1 MGRDRLVDEI
11 AQAMARAENASE
23 DHFEAYRHVAEAVA
37 AVVEP
42 LLAEKDAAVAALA
55 ELVRLKDG
63 PRDAAYEEAK
73 PYAWA
78 QARLVL
84 SEASPVSLDEP
95 GSVEEQEPGR
105 LVAACS
111 HCGECNACDGSGTVP
126 VVTDEERAAL
136 RSACS
141 KCGGLVWLEL
151 RCEACG
157 DLPAVL
163 FV

>member
-11 AQAMARAENASE
+11 ARAMARAENASE

-42 LLAEKDAAVAALA
+42 LLAEKDAAEAALA

-78 QARLVL
+78 QAR
-84 SEASPVSLDEP
+84 
-95 GSVEEQEPGR
+95 
-105 LVAACS
+105 
-111 HCGECNACDGSGTVP
+111 
-126 VVTDEERAAL
+126 RAAL

-141 KCGGLVWLEL
+141 KCGGVVSLEAV
-151 RCEACG
+151 CGSCG
-157 DLPAVL
+157 DLPAGSLSENEGRVTP
-163 FV
+163 VRVEEQGEAE

>member
-1 MGRDRLVDEI
+1 MGRDRLIDQI
-11 AQAMARAENASE
+11 ARAMARAENASE

-42 LLAEKDAAVAALA
+42 LLAEKDAAEAALA

-84 SEASPVSLDEP
+84 SEATGAIE
-95 GSVEEQEPGR
+95 
-105 LVAACS
+105 AA
-111 HCGECNACDGSGTVP
+111 GVR
-126 VVTDEERAAL
+126 VVID
-136 RSACS
+136 
-141 KCGGLVWLEL
+141 
-151 RCEACG
+151 
-157 DLPAVL
+157 
-163 FV
+163 